1 MNERSSLTPTTLIR
15 QASSNDQ
22 AAWQQLVKRYS
33 RLVYNQAFSVLQR
46 HADAEDIMQQVFAD
60 TAKRL
65 AQRPGQAPDASFRG
79 WLRCV
84 TERSIIDFQRV
95 RRNAAAGAIGG
106 TTNAEVLKALAATED
121 DEPTANIRSATEI
134 EQAAIDAVRTRCRGK
149 TWEIFYAVLC
159 EDRHPKDVAE
169 EFEVTL
175 NEVYLARSRVSRRLR
190 EELARLMQESPP

>member
-1 MNERSSLTPTTLIR
+1 MNERSSLTPTTLLR

-22 AAWQQLVKRYS
+22 AAWRQLVRRYS
-33 RLVYNQAFSVLQR
+33 RLVYNQAFRVLQS

-65 AQRPGQAPDASFRG
+65 AQEPGKAPDASFRG

-84 TERSIIDFQRV
+84 TERRIIDFKRV
-95 RRNAAAGAIGG
+95 RRNVAAGAIGG
-106 TTNAEVLKALAATED
+106 TTNAEILKALEADED
-121 DEPTANIRSATEI
+121 DAPTGTIRAPTEI
-134 EQAAIDAVRTRCRGK
+134 QQKAIDAVRARCRGN

-159 EDRHPKDVAE
+159 EDRPPIDVAE
-169 EFEVTL
+169 EFGVTL

-190 EELARLMQESPP
+190 EELARLT